1 MTNQERTK
9 ILEMVASGKL
19 TIEQADQ
26 LLETLGTQSLADS
39 EKRPDQS
46 VLPAGFTNFT
56 GEQIAALAAYEVD
69 ADYIRVLQE
78 AGLRDLT
85 VKQLISL
92 KNYEVDADDI
102 VALREAGF
110 TNLTVK
116 QLISLKNYEVDADYV
131 RTLQE
136 VGFINLTVEQLI
148 SLKEHGG

>member
-1 MTNQERTK
+1 MTNQERTQ

-26 LLETLGTQSLADS
+26 LLETLGAQSMAS
-39 EKRPDQS
+39 AEKRPDQNKNAS
-46 VLPAGFTNFT
+46 GFTFT
-56 GEQIAALAAYEVD
+56 AEQMAALEVYEVD
-69 ADYIRVLQE
+69 ADYIRALQE

-116 QLISLKNYEVDADYV
+116 QLISLKNYEVDAYYV
-131 RTLQE
+131 RALRE
-136 VGFINLTVEQLI
+136 AGFTNLTVEQLI
-148 SLKEHGG
+148 SLKEHGE

>member
-26 LLETLGTQSLADS
+26 LLETLGAQSMAS
-39 EKRPDQS
+39 AEKRPDQNKNAS
-46 VLPAGFTNFT
+46 GFTNFT
-56 GEQIAALAAYEVD
+56 GEQMAALEVYEVD
-69 ADYIRVLQE
+69 ADYIRALQE

-116 QLISLKNYEVDADYV
+116 QLISLKTYEVDAEYV
-131 RTLQE
+131 RALRE
-136 VGFINLTVEQLI
+136 AGFTNLTVEQLI
-148 SLKEHGG
+148 SLKEHGE